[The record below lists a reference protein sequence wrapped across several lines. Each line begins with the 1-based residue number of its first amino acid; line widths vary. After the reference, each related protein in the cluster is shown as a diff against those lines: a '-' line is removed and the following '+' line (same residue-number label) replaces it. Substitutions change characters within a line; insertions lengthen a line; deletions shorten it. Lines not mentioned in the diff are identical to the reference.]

1 MPDSVSLC
9 LPRDSR
15 YYAVARLVVGGMAA
29 PLDLSYDA
37 LDDLQLAITS
47 LLDHDEL
54 APVPAGDD
62 GDNLLGEVHLRLSI
76 DDERLVAA
84 IGSFVAGSV
93 DRAFDRSAQLGG
105 ELDLRRMLDT
115 IVDDVHV
122 GADADGDEGEWI
134 TLTKLLR
141 AHA

>member
-1 MPDSVSLC
+1 MTDSVTLSF
-9 LPRDSR
+9 PRDTR

-29 PLDLSYDA
+29 PLELSYDA

-47 LLDHDEL
+47 LLDHEEL
-54 APVPAGDD
+54 APLSSNGDG
-62 GDNLLGEVHLRLSI
+62 GDVHLCLQI

-84 IGSFVAGSV
+84 IGSFEAGSLE
-93 DRAFDRSAQLGG
+93 RAFARSSRQGGQLGL
-105 ELDLRRMLDT
+105 ERMLDT
-115 IVDDVHV
+115 IVDSVDV
-122 GADADGDEGEWI
+122 GDGRDGEPGEWI